1 MQSVLENAA
10 GAGGQGLDTAL
21 GNPQGQKDLQM
32 QFILQVGRFGWEGR
46 EQGKR
51 GTDRLLYKEYLSTS
65 KN

>member
-32 QFILQVGRFGWEGR
+32 RLILQVGRFGWEGR

-51 GTDRLLYKEYLSTS
+51 GTDR
-65 KN
+65 